1 MNLYYYLKYIYVIDI
16 AKNYN
21 GTYVGCGH
29 SDTLHL
35 ALPVKLSLNLSCYMA
50 YKLQKY
56 KWERFMHK
64 IKRDQGGDDQK
75 QIRKET
81 KKTNPLD

>member
-1 MNLYYYLKYIYVIDI
+1 MYITVI

-21 GTYVGCGH
+21 RSYTGCEH
-29 SDTLHL
+29 SNTLHL
-35 ALPVKLSLNLSCYMA
+35 ALPERLSLNLSCYMI

-64 IKRDQGGDDQK
+64 IKRDQGGDNQK

-81 KKTNPLD
+81 ENTKSLD